1 MRDLESKAKTKRSVT
16 ESEPGQMNVEGG
28 REGVSGVHSFEE
40 DTPVRQEKG
49 DSLATQFLHIEAE
62 VRRLTTELD
71 EIRNRWE
78 QEQKKDETDLR
89 SEYET
94 LREAVRRYAIA
105 CGQVD
110 LQIAVL
116 RARGD
121 ANGDIIENLRRSL
134 EEQNE
139 ASLALRALW
148 RNILST
154 DRTT

>member
-16 ESEPGQMNVEGG
+16 EPEPGQMDVEGD
-28 REGVSGVHSFEE
+28 REGVSGVHSIED

-62 VRRLTTELD
+62 VRRLTAELD
-71 EIRNRWE
+71 EIRSRWE
-78 QEQKKDETDLR
+78 QEKDETDLR

-110 LQIAVL
+110 LQVAVL

-121 ANGDIIENLRRSL
+121 ASGDITDNLRRSL
-134 EEQNE
+134 EEQSE
-139 ASLALRALW
+139 ASMALRSLARSLQS
-148 RNILST
+148 N
-154 DRTT
+154 DRTN